1 MGTEA
6 LGICPSYGHMPWAH
20 ACAALGERIALD
32 LNVMM
37 GFEDSPVLLYNLSRY
52 LCLICVIYHRVLP
65 EFIIQLFVY
74 VQ

>member
-20 ACAALGERIALD
+20 ACAALGECIALD

-37 GFEDSPVLLYNLSRY
+37 GFEDSPVLLYNK
-52 LCLICVIYHRVLP
+52 IN
-65 EFIIQLFVY
+65 F
-74 VQ
+74 

>member
-6 LGICPSYGHMPWAH
+6 LGICPSYGHMPWAY
-20 ACAALGERIALD
+20 ACAALGECIALD

-37 GFEDSPVLLYNLSRY
+37 GFEDSPVLLHNLSRY
-52 LCLICVIYHRVLP
+52 LCLICVIYYRVVP